1 MEKVIFMTNE
11 TQATRVLEAFLNGD
25 NLTSKQITA
34 RFGIANPRAVVN
46 QLRNMGY
53 AIYLNKHRDTKGRE
67 TQKYRLGTPSRKLIA
82 AGYAA
87 LGADAFSR

>member
-1 MEKVIFMTNE
+1 MTNE
-11 TQATRVLEAFLNGD
+11 TQTTRVLEAFMNGD
-25 NLTSKQITA
+25 NLTSKQISA

-67 TQKYRLGTPSRKLIA
+67 TMKYRLGTPSRKIVA

-87 LGADAFSR
+87 LGAEAFSR